1 MQGSQKVD
9 NMAQNIKIEGGNTG
23 KKKEKIKSL
32 VNLNRHIQSICTE
45 DFQGWELSRLCSPAG
60 DMLFNCYLMSV

>member
-1 MQGSQKVD
+1 MEGSQKVD
-9 NMAQNIKIEGGNTG
+9 NMAQNSKQKAAIQE
-23 KKKEKIKSL
+23 KKKKKIKSL

>member
-23 KKKEKIKSL
+23 KKKKDKILGKFEQAHSEHL
-32 VNLNRHIQSICTE
+32 
-45 DFQGWELSRLCSPAG
+45 
-60 DMLFNCYLMSV
+60 Y